1 MDYFVFFA
9 RNTDYIVRSSVGH
22 FRPSQW
28 KAWRAH
34 MDPMTLIVCNI
45 GTISD
50 HFTDTGQL

>member
-9 RNTDYIVRSSVGH
+9 QNTDYIVRSSMGH

-34 MDPMTLIVCNI
+34 MDPMTLIVYDI